1 MQAEMEMKVVS
12 DTIGGRDCMNSLL
25 GGHIP
30 REKRV
35 FLDILLEVDKYIAN
49 LRLTCDVMIVGG
61 VGGRRLGDYTH
72 ISGDEG

>member
-1 MQAEMEMKVVS
+1 ME
-12 DTIGGRDCMNSLL
+12 GAYFG
-25 GGHIP
+25 
-30 REKRV
+30 EKRV